1 MHNFNKL
8 HTACAFFTFFFYS
21 TLIWYIKLEGT
32 TWKIQNAIFSLFYFH
47 PGVSRV
53 MIEIYI
59 IWVQKQDGDTIWILA
74 LSKLR
79 KHKNWCTFFCVML
92 QMLLIPRVL
101 GAQKSIWVILNMPCG
116 RIPWCFNAMCPNLG
130 VFPPFLKSRLHSS

>member
-1 MHNFNKL
+1 MCIFFFS
-8 HTACAFFTFFFYS
+8 ACAFFTFFFYS

-32 TWKIQNAIFSLFYFH
+32 TWKIQNATFSLFYFH

-59 IWVQKQDGDTIWILA
+59 IRVQKQDGDTIWILA

-101 GAQKSIWVILNMPCG
+101 ERIQWGLRRASEWYWICPVAESLGALMPCAQTWG
-116 RIPWCFNAMCPNLG
+116 CF
-130 VFPPFLKSRLHSS
+130 LHF